1 MFLPPSIETRSL
13 SIGYPL
19 RGGLNRVVHSGLD
32 LQLYAGGVT
41 CLLGR
46 NGSGKSTLLRT
57 LCGLLKPLGGEII
70 LEGRPLETYTPE
82 ERASKVGV
90 VLTDRG
96 FPGAITVYELVSMGR
111 YPHTDFFGNLE
122 EEDHA
127 IVRESLEMVGI
138 DAKADRMLAELS
150 DGERQKAY
158 IAKVLAQE
166 CPVILLDEPT
176 AFLDVPSRLETWET
190 LKLLARVRQKSIL
203 LTTHDL
209 ESAIRTA
216 DLLWL
221 LPEVTVTSSSVALL
235 SGKPADLVADGTLD
249 RFFGTHIPMSV
260 L

>member
-13 SIGYPL
+13 SIGYPI

-57 LCGLLKPLGGEII
+57 LCGLLKPLSGEII

-138 DAKADRMLAELS
+138 DAKAAVMKKMEKVSFPEDFLKRWLKTANKELTDEQIEKDCCEGCIGCVACKKRLAEKMVNAMA
-150 DGERQKAY
+150 DMHVRRQEYQDKPEK
-158 IAKVLAQE
+158 IRE
-166 CPVILLDEPT
+166 ILDEG
-176 AFLDVPSRLETWET
+176 A
-190 LKLLARVRQKSIL
+190 KKARVIAQK
-203 LTTHDL
+203 TM
-209 ESAIRTA
+209 E
-216 DLLWL
+216 
-221 LPEVTVTSSSVALL
+221 EVREVMHLA
-235 SGKPADLVADGTLD
+235 
-249 RFFGTHIPMSV
+249 
-260 L
+260 